1 MWCPGSRR
9 IKHQSPVLV
18 KKCCIIQSKNIFFSS
33 FFLLLCD
40 SNQIRWSR
48 APVSLLP
55 PLAVSQPASWPWPNF
70 IWETSFSL
78 SPTPTCSPTT
88 LVLLCLWIQCAVALW
103 FTCLTN
109 MDRGPKWFLK
119 SSNGLERACAAA
131 GGNTPSVCLRLSFP
145 SVCGCVWL
153 CVLVSLSVYVYVSNV
168 CVHALSQTP
177 MLDDGSARQSGSL
190 EMR

>member
-9 IKHQSPVLV
+9 TGHQSPVLV
-18 KKCCIIQSKNIFFSS
+18 KKCCIIQSKNIFFS
-33 FFLLLCD
+33 FFLFLRD

-55 PLAVSQPASWPWPNF
+55 PPAVSHPPSRPWPNF

-78 SPTPTCSPTT
+78 SPTLTCSPTT
-88 LVLLCLWIQCAVALW
+88 LALLCLWILCAVALW

-119 SSNGLERACAAA
+119 SSNGLESACAAT
-131 GGNTPSVCLRLSFP
+131 GGNTPSLCLRLSFP
-145 SVCGCVWL
+145 SL
-153 CVLVSLSVYVYVSNV
+153 RV
-168 CVHALSQTP
+168 CVCVAVCACQFVCLC
-177 MLDDGSARQSGSL
+177 LCL
-190 EMR
+190 